1 MFSFWRLACVGH
13 KRDGEGKAMSIE
25 AEIRNYY
32 ERLVLE
38 EIGVQAKHGQYDD
51 GILTDVACVA
61 LNRLPPRYITS
72 EVDLMFYTSTEEM
85 NETHA
90 KIAKAVEKAFKL
102 VEKNKRAPS

>member
-1 MFSFWRLACVGH
+1 
-13 KRDGEGKAMSIE
+13 MSIE